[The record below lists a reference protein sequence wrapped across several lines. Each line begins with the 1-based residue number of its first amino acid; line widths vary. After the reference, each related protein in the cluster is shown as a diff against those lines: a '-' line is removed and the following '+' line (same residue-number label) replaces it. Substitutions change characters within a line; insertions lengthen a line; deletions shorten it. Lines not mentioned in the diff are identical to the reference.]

1 MQWESIAHFNHF
13 LAHCVRSGSAVF
25 FDDPLKIQLPCMQDE
40 RCGSEAKNS
49 VKAHS
54 KHSMKALMDYG
65 CFYSV
70 FINI

>member
-40 RCGSEAKNS
+40 DVDQRQKTVLKLIPS
-49 VKAHS
+49 
-54 KHSMKALMDYG
+54 
-65 CFYSV
+65 
-70 FINI
+70 IR